1 METHV
6 GVGVG
11 KFIEIEFKSAKK
23 YIWISSPT
31 ISQDIGKKLFELS
44 NKKIEIRILTSEK
57 ITQESESTNQLAQ
70 KIIQNNDKKSKK
82 IMKNFGILV
91 VIQK

>member
-31 ISQDIGKKLFELS
+31 ISQDIGKKLLY
-44 NKKIEIRILTSEK
+44 LEK
-57 ITQESESTNQLAQ
+57 IGDEYKIVSESWFTLPKPYPEIAQ
-70 KIIQNNDKKSKK
+70 GKD
-82 IMKNFGILV
+82 
-91 VIQK
+91 